1 MQFRR
6 AASRVRRKDAQ
17 SKKRPAKGAAAATR
31 RKRSKRRGGDVA
43 AGRTGDEQ
51 LLWLLTFALFAF
63 GAVMVYSA
71 SSGNAALQVDGDTVG
86 YLKRYLVIG
95 AVGFVVMRL
104 ASRFDLNLLRQL
116 TPLAL
121 IAAGVLLVAVLFIGT
136 EINGAKRW
144 IGVGMFSFQPSEV
157 AKLALVL
164 YAAMLIAQDP
174 LRVQSLKTMAKPLFW
189 VVGGIALL
197 IMAQPDMGTDLV
209 IIASMIVLLLAAGAR
224 PTDLVKICGV
234 LVLLALIAGI
244 AEPYRLARLT
254 AFLNPDGD
262 LAGTGYQS
270 AQARIAIGSG
280 GLLGVGIGESVQKI
294 HYMPEAHT
302 DMILAVI
309 GEELGLVGIFGLVVL
324 YVGVIFLGLRA
335 AKNSRDIYARMLAL
349 GITSMLACQA
359 LLNFFAVMGMAP
371 LTGVPMPFISYGGC
385 NLIIML
391 TAMGLLVNVA
401 SGRHQ
406 ARVRVIEGGGRQG
419 SRARHQR
426 AQQIAVAGGASPA
439 QMRGSQYENRN
450 RSRGHSGS
458 RRARPG
464 RR

>member
-1 MQFRR
+1 MQFPRAQRR
-6 AASRVRRKDAQ
+6 AP
-17 SKKRPAKGAAAATR
+17 KKKA
-31 RKRSKRRGGDVA
+31 RSKSRSNGRAKSTA
-43 AGRTGDEQ
+43 AGTNSKAVRSDRSLDEQ
-51 LLWLLTFALFAF
+51 VLWLLTFALFAF

-71 SSGNAALQVDGDTVG
+71 SSGNAALRVDGDPAG
-86 YLKRYLVIG
+86 YLKRYLLIG
-95 AVGFVVMRL
+95 GAGLIAMRIIAQL
-104 ASRFDLNLLRQL
+104 DLNIVRKW
-116 TPLAL
+116 TPRVLAISIVLL
-121 IAAGVLLVAVLFIGT
+121 IAVIFIGQ
-136 EINGAKRW
+136 EINGASRW
-144 IGVGMFSFQPSEV
+144 IGVGLFSFQPSEV

-164 YAAMLIAQDP
+164 YAALLIAQDP
-174 LRVQSLKTMAKPLFW
+174 TRVQDMKRMAKPLFW

-209 IIASMIVLLLAAGAR
+209 IIATMFVLLLAAGAK
-224 PTDLVKICGV
+224 PGDLMKICGV
-234 LVLLALIAGI
+234 LVVLALIAGVV
-244 AEPYRLARLT
+244 EPYRMARLT

-262 LAGTGYQS
+262 LAGAGYQS

-280 GLLGVGIGESVQKI
+280 GLFGVGIGESVQKI

-309 GEELGLVGIFGLVVL
+309 GEELGLAGIFMLVGL
-324 YVGVIFLGLRA
+324 YGSVIFFGLRA

-391 TAMGLLVNVA
+391 SAMGLLVNVA

-406 ARVRVIEGGGRQG
+406 ARVRVIEGGAQGR
-419 SRARHQR
+419 SRARNQPQER
-426 AQQIAVAGGASPA
+426 VAAAGGMSSP
-439 QMRGSQYENRN
+439 RGFGSQNESRN
-450 RSRGHSGS
+450 RSRGNS
-458 RRARPG
+458 RARRSGPG